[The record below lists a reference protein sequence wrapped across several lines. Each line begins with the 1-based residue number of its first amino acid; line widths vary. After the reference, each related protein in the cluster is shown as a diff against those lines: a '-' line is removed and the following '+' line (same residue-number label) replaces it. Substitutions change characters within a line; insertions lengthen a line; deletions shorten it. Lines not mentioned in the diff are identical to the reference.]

1 MADSQKNSRHPRM
14 AVVLGVVLIVL
25 GVFNLAGNVFPGDI
39 WFRLGQIM
47 HALWG
52 IIWPSAFVVAGVHL
66 VWASRRGKLAG
77 FTSSRPRGPFRRSL
91 EDRRFLGVCGG
102 IAYYFGVDSTVV
114 RIIAVILLVIA
125 APTVLLAYAVIA
137 IVVPYA

>member
-1 MADSQKNSRHPRM
+1 MWSK
-14 AVVLGVVLIVL
+14 
-25 GVFNLAGNVFPGDI
+25 
-39 WFRLGQIM
+39 
-47 HALWG
+47 AL
-52 IIWPSAFVVAGVHL
+52 
-66 VWASRRGKLAG
+66 
-77 FTSSRPRGPFRRSL
+77 
-91 EDRRFLGVCGG
+91 CGG